1 MKVLNPFNVIHEIV
15 IVPRYYTNSNVN
27 LVLKDELTSEVL
39 NYTVTPI
46 TIDGYMYLNFEE
58 SLINNTNY
66 QLTINEGLE
75 VVYRGKIFVTN
86 QTNDTQ
92 NYKITKDTF
101 QF

>member
-1 MKVLNPFNVIHEIV
+1 MKVLNPFNVVHEIV

-58 SLINNTNY
+58 SFINNTNY

-75 VVYRGKIFVTN
+75 VVYRGKIFVTD
-86 QTNDTQ
+86 QANDTQ

>member
-75 VVYRGKIFVTN
+75 VVYRGKIFVTD